1 MIRRLLTLLGMIA
14 AFALLPAPASALP
27 ANCTGKFVNPIT
39 DVCWSRL
46 FPLSVICV
54 TRVTP

>member
-27 ANCTGKFVNPIT
+27 ANCTG
-39 DVCWSRL
+39 L
-46 FPLSVICV
+46 
-54 TRVTP
+54 

>member
-39 DVCWSRL
+39 DVCWSCL
-46 FPLSVICV
+46 FPLSVGGAHI
-54 TRVTP
+54 